1 MKKFGFGKKQSDGG
15 DDANRSALFGKK
27 GSPGPASD
35 NPYAQSQPANDP
47 YMNDTNKY
55 AHMTPYQKARTTV
68 QEDRPVGLPSGPG
81 PRSGYGGPAL
91 ARNPSSTSSATTLPP
106 YSNAN
111 PTANQQPSSGYSN
124 DRYGTSSGYGTSKYT
139 SNSYGGGSNT
149 GGGRSGGYGGLGR
162 VDSNS
167 TDANRDALFSGVQ
180 ERNAQK
186 QQDQPD
192 SYGAS
197 GVSGADPGASKYG
210 GYGEQR
216 ELTAEE
222 KDYEEY
228 KNIKQEIRDTT
239 KASVQST
246 ENSMRALNQSLE
258 LSTQTYARLGG
269 QNERLHETEQT
280 LDRGVENQRYGDA
293 QTKKLKTLNR
303 SMFAVH
309 VKNPFTEKRKTAEE
323 EAKILSQSQYDRE
336 VRDSTRRDR
345 YAQNAR
351 MESAFRDMNLDDQT
365 SSFSKPNR
373 NDRNKYT
380 LEDDSDEEGAND
392 LNNDN
397 DQIDNNLH
405 MMHGGVVK
413 LNRIAKAM
421 GDELD
426 HGNGLIDRIGSKTE
440 SLDDRLKLTT
450 RTLKKMNGEV

>member
-1 MKKFGFGKKQSDGG
+1 MKKFGFSKKQSDGG
-15 DDANRSALFGKK
+15 DDAGRAALFGKK

-35 NPYAQSQPANDP
+35 NPYAQSKSANDP
-47 YMNDTNKY
+47 YMNDSNKY
-55 AHMTPYQKARTTV
+55 AHMTPYQKARTGL
-68 QEDRPVGLPSGPG
+68 QDGPVGLPSGPG
-81 PRSGYGGPAL
+81 PRNGFGGPPSRNPSSSSSATALPPYSSASPQPSGGYGNDRYGASSGYGG
-91 ARNPSSTSSATTLPP
+91 
-106 YSNAN
+106 
-111 PTANQQPSSGYSN
+111 
-124 DRYGTSSGYGTSKYT
+124 SKY
-139 SNSYGGGSNT
+139 GGS
-149 GGGRSGGYGGLGR
+149 GSGSGSGRAGGYGGLGR
-162 VDSNS
+162 TDSNG
-167 TDANRDALFSGVQ
+167 TDANRDALFSGAQ
-180 ERNAQK
+180 ERYT
-186 QQDQPD
+186 QQQADRNN

-197 GVSGADPGASKYG
+197 GASGASGADGGSKYG

-239 KASVQST
+239 KSSVQST
-246 ENSMRALNQSLE
+246 ENSLRALNQSLE

-309 VKNPFTEKRKTAEE
+309 VKNPFTEKRRTAEE
-323 EAKILSQSQYDRE
+323 EAKVLAQSQYDRE

-345 YAQNAR
+345 FAQNAR
-351 MESAFRDMNLDDQT
+351 MESAFRDMNMNDQT

-380 LEDDSDEEGAND
+380 LEDDSDEEGAKD
-392 LNNDN
+392 LENDN

-405 MMHGGVVK
+405 MMHGGVTK

-426 HGNGLIDRIGSKTE
+426 NGNQLIDRIGSKTE
-440 SLDDRLKLTT
+440 GLDDRLKLTT
-450 RTLKKMNGEV
+450 RTLRKMNGEV

>member
-15 DDANRSALFGKK
+15 DDGNRSALFGKK
-27 GSPGPASD
+27 GSPGPAND
-35 NPYAQSQPANDP
+35 NPYAQSQAASDP
-47 YMNDTNKY
+47 YLNDNNKY
-55 AHMTPYQKARTTV
+55 AHMTPYQKARTNV

-81 PRSGYGGPAL
+81 PRSGYGGPPL
-91 ARNPSSTSSATTLPP
+91 SRNASSSSSATTLPP
-106 YSNAN
+106 YSAQN
-111 PTANQQPSSGYSN
+111 PNPQPSGGYGN
-124 DRYGTSSGYGTSKYT
+124 DRYGAPSGYGASKY
-139 SNSYGGGSNT
+139 SSGGST
-149 GGGRSGGYGGLGR
+149 PGAGRSGGYGGLGR

-167 TDANRDALFSGVQ
+167 TDANRDVLFSGAQ
-180 ERNAQK
+180 ERYSSQK
-186 QQDQPD
+186 QQDP
-192 SYGAS
+192 YGGSSA
-197 GVSGADPGASKYG
+197 SGADSGASKYG

-216 ELTAEE
+216 ELTEEE

-269 QNERLHETEQT
+269 QNERLHETEQF

-323 EAKILSQSQYDRE
+323 EAKILAQSQYDRE

-365 SSFSKPNR
+365 SSFSKPNK

-380 LEDDSDEEGAND
+380 LEDDSDEEGAQD

-397 DQIDNNLH
+397 DQIDQNLH

>member
-1 MKKFGFGKKQSDGG
+1 MKKFGFGKKPSDGG
-15 DDANRSALFGKK
+15 DDGNRAALFGKK
-27 GSPGPASD
+27 GSPGPSD
-35 NPYAQSQPANDP
+35 NPYAQSQPGSDP

-55 AHMTPYQKARTTV
+55 AHITPYQKARSGL
-68 QEDRPVGLPSGPG
+68 QDDKPVGLPSGPG
-81 PRSGYGGPAL
+81 PRNGYGGPPL
-91 ARNPSSTSSATTLPP
+91 SRNASSTSSATTLPP
-106 YSNAN
+106 YNAN
-111 PTANQQPSSGYSN
+111 PSPQPQPSGGYSK
-124 DRYGTSSGYGTSKYT
+124 DRYGAPSGYGANKY
-139 SNSYGGGSNT
+139 SNSGSYSGSSSST
-149 GGGRSGGYGGLGR
+149 GRAGGYGGLGR

-167 TDANRDALFSGVQ
+167 TDANRDALFSGAQ
-180 ERNAQK
+180 ERYSQK
-186 QQDQPD
+186 KEDPND

-197 GVSGADPGASKYG
+197 GASGADSGASKYG

-246 ENSMRALNQSLE
+246 EASLRALNQSLE

-323 EAKILSQSQYDRE
+323 EAKILAQSQYDRE

-345 YAQNAR
+345 YAQNSR
-351 MESAFRDMNLDDQT
+351 MESAFRDMNMEDKT
-365 SSFSKPNR
+365 SSFSKPNK

-380 LEDDSDEEGAND
+380 LEDDSDEEGARD
-392 LNNDN
+392 LDNDN

-421 GDELD
+421 GEELD